1 MINQAQIKDDVLAK
15 TNEIITEVNAQ
26 TIETN
31 DHDSKI
37 MQLLNWMGLVKDY
50 VVETGSNAN
59 GRYEKWYS
67 GKIKNQ
73 GVQNITL
80 DSAGTGTITL
90 PTPIPDATITR
101 NTVLATPAWLSTK
114 NISLVYHDLT
124 TTTFKVTC
132 TNFATTSPITGNQ
145 RISFEITYF

>member
-1 MINQAQIKDDVLAK
+1 MINQAQINDDVLAK
-15 TNEIITEVNAQ
+15 TNEIIDGVNDSD
-26 TIETN
+26 TIIQ

-37 MQLLNWMGLVKDY
+37 MNLLSWMGLVKDY

-67 GKIKNQ
+67 GKIKNR

-114 NISLVYHDLT
+114 NVALVYHDLT

-132 TNFATTSPITGNQ
+132 TNFATSSPITGNQ